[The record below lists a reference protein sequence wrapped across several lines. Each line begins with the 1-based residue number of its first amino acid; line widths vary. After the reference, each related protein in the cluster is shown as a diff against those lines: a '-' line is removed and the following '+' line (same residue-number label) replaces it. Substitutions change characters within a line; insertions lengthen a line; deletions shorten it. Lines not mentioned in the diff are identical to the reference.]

1 MKKLLIL
8 FAFLAFGLTASAQ
21 ELSATF
27 VQKKTIKATH
37 KVIPGEGTVTF
48 SAPDQL
54 RMTYA
59 VPEGEYLII
68 DGNKLESCVKGKAI
82 TFDTAKNPR
91 MRKMR
96 NTLLNCITGDYKKA
110 AEENDA
116 ALVVE
121 QKGDVKTVSMMA
133 RKPQPTGYAR
143 ITLDYN
149 KKGLPVRMVLDEFA
163 GIETEYTFK
172 Y

>member
-8 FAFLAFGLTASAQ
+8 FALLAFGLAASAQ
-21 ELSATF
+21 ELSCTF
-27 VQKKTIKATH
+27 VQKKTLKATN

-48 SAPDQL
+48 TAPDQL
-54 RMTYA
+54 KMMYS

-68 DGNKLESCVKGKAI
+68 DGMQLKNCVKGKVI
-82 TFDTAKNPR
+82 SIDTAKNPR

-96 NTLLNCITGDYKKA
+96 DTLLDCIMGKYEKA

-116 ALVVE
+116 SLIVE
-121 QKGDVKTVSMMA
+121 QKGDLKTVSMMA
-133 RKPQPTGYAR
+133 RKQQPTGYAR

-149 KKGLPVRMVLDEFA
+149 KKGLPVRMVLDEFT
-163 GIETEYTFK
+163 GIVTEYTFK

>member
-8 FAFLAFGLTASAQ
+8 FALLACGLTASAQ

-48 SAPDQL
+48 TAPDQL
-54 RMTYA
+54 KMDYA
-59 VPEGEYLII
+59 VPEGEYLVI
-68 DGNKLESCVKGKAI
+68 DGNKLESCVKGKVI
-82 TFDTAKNPR
+82 TFDTANNPR

-96 NTLLNCITGDYKKA
+96 NTLLNCITGDYEKA

-149 KKGLPVRMVLDEFA
+149 KKGLPVRMVLDEFT

>member
-96 NTLLNCITGDYKKA
+96 NTLLNCITGDY
-110 AEENDA
+110 
-116 ALVVE
+116 
-121 QKGDVKTVSMMA
+121 
-133 RKPQPTGYAR
+133 
-143 ITLDYN
+143 
-149 KKGLPVRMVLDEFA
+149 
-163 GIETEYTFK
+163 
-172 Y
+172 

>member
-8 FAFLAFGLTASAQ
+8 FAFLAFGLTASAK

-96 NTLLNCITGDYKKA
+96 NTLLNCITGDYEKA

-149 KKGLPVRMVLDEFA
+149 RKGLPVRMVLDEFA